1 MTGEGRSSRNERWG
15 EELEA
20 REMMGEGRSLR
31 NESVMGGFS
40 CQLNDRMTQ
49 STNTHASVR
58 RQNESRALH
67 LYRMSNLGDKI
78 S

>member
-20 REMMGEGRSLR
+20 REMMGEGRSSR

-40 CQLNDRMTQ
+40 CQLNDRMAE
-49 STNTHASVR
+49 STNMH
-58 RQNESRALH
+58 Q
-67 LYRMSNLGDKI
+67 
-78 S
+78 